1 MMSAIGTRTKLR
13 LRGAIHRNTP
23 LFIIGALGFA
33 AAIGCQSGNEVPPP
47 TDPSMLRGI
56 IRIYGIATRDLGRP
70 PQNIEELKAI
80 YAQVDSDPSKY
91 VRSNRDG
98 EEFVVVWGLNLENSS
113 ADTVVA
119 YERKGADGKR
129 MIVTVDGMVREV
141 TADEFAKLKFPKNHT
156 PSS

>member
-1 MMSAIGTRTKLR
+1 MARGIAARSTDFPRGSTRRSVSLVI
-13 LRGAIHRNTP
+13 A
-23 LFIIGALGFA
+23 ALGIA
-33 AAIGCQSGNEVPPP
+33 AAIGCQSGTEIPPP

-56 IRIYGIATRDLGRP
+56 IRIYAIATRDLGRP

-98 EEFVVVWGLNLENSS
+98 EEFVVVWGLVLENSP
-113 ADTVVA
+113 ADMVVA

-129 MIVTVDGMVREV
+129 MVVTVDGMVREV
-141 TADEFAKLKFPKNHT
+141 SADEFAKLKFPKNHKP
-156 PSS
+156 PS